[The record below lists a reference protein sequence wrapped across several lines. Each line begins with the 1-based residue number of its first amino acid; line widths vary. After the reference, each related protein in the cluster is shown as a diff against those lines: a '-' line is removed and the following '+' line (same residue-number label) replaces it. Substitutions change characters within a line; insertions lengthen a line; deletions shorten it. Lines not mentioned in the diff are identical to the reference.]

1 MITRLAIYA
10 AAVTKL
16 LLFALALSVI
26 IYCCLY
32 AVGTKCIKKDYE
44 KDYKA
49 LERAVRHWKNT
60 PRNYTRTRNMII
72 KIRKYGCRDK
82 ERIDVLTTE
91 FHRRYNKKFINYR
104 FKVPAC
110 GSRGRK
116 KE

>member
-60 PRNYTRTRNMII
+60 PRNYKRIRNMII
-72 KIRKYGCRDK
+72 SIRKYGCRDK

-91 FHRRYNKKFINYR
+91 FHRRYVKF
-104 FKVPAC
+104 
-110 GSRGRK
+110 
-116 KE
+116 

>member
-1 MITRLAIYA
+1 MII
-10 AAVTKL
+10 KL